1 VLNTTANG
9 WTAIHVLAG
18 TSALADNDAHNAL
31 LRENLL
37 REPKEI
43 YEHAISVKSALED
56 LGRVCVAE
64 SLAAE
69 NFMTVRGRGSIQHL
83 SSRVIGRLSQDR
95 TAWDAFDA
103 VFPAVT
109 ALRFISPYARR

>member
-1 VLNTTANG
+1 MLNTTANG

-18 TSALADNDAHNAL
+18 TRALADNDAHNAL

-69 NFMTVRGRGSIQHL
+69 NS
-83 SSRVIGRLSQDR
+83 
-95 TAWDAFDA
+95 
-103 VFPAVT
+103 
-109 ALRFISPYARR
+109 